1 MLPPVTLSTSEVRRE
16 AVIRSA
22 VTVFARSGYLGTP
35 VSAIAEHA
43 EISTA
48 YVFKLFPT
56 KEELFVAA
64 LERCFDLIQAALEA
78 GAAAAQDQTPE
89 ALLAAMGNAYAALIA
104 DRSLLMLQV
113 HAQSASTVPEI
124 AAALRAG
131 LGQIVRFV
139 KARSLAPDEAV
150 QQFIAYGQLCH
161 LITVADL
168 DDDASDW
175 ARLLTKGIQHFRL

>member
-1 MLPPVTLSTSEVRRE
+1 MLSTSEIRRE
-16 AVIRSA
+16 TVIQSA

-35 VSAIAEHA
+35 VSAVAEHA
-43 EISTA
+43 RISTA
-48 YVFKLFPT
+48 YVFKLFPR

-64 LERCFDLIQAALEA
+64 LGRCFNLIQGAMEVGA
-78 GAAAAQDQTPE
+78 GAVPDQAPAT
-89 ALLAAMGNAYAALIA
+89 LLAAMGAAYAALIA

-124 AAALRAG
+124 AAALRDG
-131 LGQIVRFV
+131 LAQIVSFV

-168 DDDASDW
+168 DGNVAAWS
-175 ARLLTKGIQHFRL
+175 RLLTKGIQHFRLEDI